1 MNWITNFVRPKIK
14 GLWGEKQPDTPD
26 NLWRKCPACGG
37 MIFHRDL
44 AQTLYVC
51 QSCQHH
57 MRLPAPER
65 LGLLFDGRAFE
76 EITLPDAPLDPL
88 KFRDPKKYTDRLK
101 EARAKTGRQD
111 CLTAAQGAITGIRTT
126 VAVQDF
132 DFMGGSLG
140 MATGEGIVAA
150 MTAAVRDRTPFVMVT
165 ASGGARMQEG
175 ILSLMQMPRTTIAVQ
190 MLKDARLPYIV
201 VHTDPTTG
209 GVTASYAMLGD
220 VHIAEPGALIG
231 LSGPRVIENTI
242 RAKLPDGFQRSE
254 YLLDHGMVDI
264 VCHRKDLKATV
275 GRVLRHLTRSKAASV
290 PAADLVP
297 ANTDD
302 RADGGAPVL
311 QAAQEAHHGP
321 SRGGATH
328 PQETA

>member
-14 GLWGEKQPDTPD
+14 GLFGTKQPETPD
-26 NLWRKCPACGG
+26 NLWRKCPSCGA

-44 AQTLYVC
+44 AANAYVC
-51 QSCQHH
+51 HECNHH
-57 MRLPAPER
+57 MRLPAKDR
-65 LGLLFDGRAFE
+65 LELLFDGRRYD
-76 EITLPDAPLDPL
+76 EIPMPEVPADPL
-88 KFRDPKKYTDRLK
+88 KFKDSKKYTDRIK
-101 EARAKTGRQD
+101 EARQKSGRQD
-111 CLTAAQGAITGIRTT
+111 CLTAAKGTIDGVRAA

-140 MATGEGIVAA
+140 MATGEGIVTAIQAA
-150 MTAAVRDRTPFVMVT
+150 LAERTPFIMIT

-190 MLKDARLPYIV
+190 MLKDAKLPYIV
-201 VHTDPTTG
+201 LHTDPTTG

-242 RAKLPDGFQRSE
+242 RAKLPEGFQRAE

-264 VCHRKDLKATV
+264 VCARKDLKATL
-275 GRVLRHLTRSKAASV
+275 GRVLRLLTKTKSTNALIV
-290 PAADLVP
+290 
-297 ANTDD
+297 
-302 RADGGAPVL
+302 APSNDIGMAEPML
-311 QAAQEAHHGP
+311 QAAQSA
-321 SRGGATH
+321 GAPRSLAS
-328 PQETA
+328 PQEQS